1 MNFLVFI
8 VCLVFSYLL
17 GSIQGSY
24 ISSRYIYNDIKVV
37 SEWQEYKTIHTFN
50 KERISV
56 IIIDGVKIFI
66 PTLFL
71 FLSAPLF
78 SLEPRFAALLGG
90 GSATLGHMYPFF
102 RLGKGEAMEAFMIT
116 ALFVSLPS
124 ALISILIFCALF
136 VVFGRKTIPFVVSV
150 FAFPVVLFI
159 FFRPTFEVG
168 ILSILYSILIFW
180 RQKRAVNT
188 FLSE

>member
-1 MNFLVFI
+1 
-8 VCLVFSYLL
+8 
-17 GSIQGSY
+17 
-24 ISSRYIYNDIKVV
+24 
-37 SEWQEYKTIHTFN
+37 
-50 KERISV
+50 
-56 IIIDGVKIFI
+56 
-66 PTLFL
+66 
-71 FLSAPLF
+71 
-78 SLEPRFAALLGG
+78 
-90 GSATLGHMYPFF
+90 
-102 RLGKGEAMEAFMIT
+102 MEAFMIT

-150 FAFPVVLFI
+150 FAFPVVLII

-180 RQKRAVNT
+180 RQKKAVNT